1 MESVGPIPYSNC
13 RPSEIKHICVEGMKL
28 SGSEIS
34 TELIDAYR
42 ATNYRVL
49 GQDPFVLNIGQS
61 SKPLQ
66 KLYDELGCRSAAF
79 ITAWNPF
86 SQPTD
91 DAENS
96 RLQALLETELL
107 VVSAALF
114 AGMGEDPSGQLPG
127 EKSTLALGL
136 SLTNAKS
143 IGTRFKQNAF
153 VWIDRDANPE
163 LLILR

>member
-1 MESVGPIPYSNC
+1 M
-13 RPSEIKHICVEGMKL
+13 

-49 GQDPFVLNIGQS
+49 GQDSFVLNIGQS

-66 KLYDELGCRSAAF
+66 KLYDEHGCQSAAF

-96 RLQALLETELL
+96 RLEALLETELSAFQQHCSRAWVWSAPIEWSGL
-107 VVSAALF
+107 NVSA
-114 AGMGEDPSGQLPG
+114 
-127 EKSTLALGL
+127 
-136 SLTNAKS
+136 
-143 IGTRFKQNAF
+143 
-153 VWIDRDANPE
+153 
-163 LLILR
+163 

>member
-1 MESVGPIPYSNC
+1 
-13 RPSEIKHICVEGMKL
+13 MKL

-42 ATNYRVL
+42 ATNFRVL

-66 KLYDELGCRSAAF
+66 KLYDEHGCRSAAF

-91 DAENS
+91 DTENS

-107 VVSAALF
+107 VVSTALF
-114 AGMGEDPSGQLPG
+114 AGMGEDPSGQWPG
-127 EKSTLALGL
+127 EKSALALGL

-143 IGTRFKQNAF
+143 IGIRFKQNAF
-153 VWIDRDANPE
+153 VWIDRDATPE

>member
-1 MESVGPIPYSNC
+1 
-13 RPSEIKHICVEGMKL
+13 MKL

-49 GQDPFVLNIGQS
+49 GQNPFVLNIGQS

-66 KLYDELGCRSAAF
+66 KLYDEHGCRSAAF

-91 DAENS
+91 DTENS

-107 VVSAALF
+107 VVSTALF
-114 AGMGEDPSGQLPG
+114 AGMGEDPSGQWPG

-136 SLTNAKS
+136 SLTSAKS